1 MMRGENVGVWPSMN
15 MPFSP
20 LRSWILLALLAQ
32 LACGG
37 GSEAAPPP
45 RLNEARWLHTAT
57 LLANGKVLI
66 AGGESDTSRLASA
79 ELYDPATNAITRTGS
94 MASARMFATATLL
107 PNGKVLVTGGVDKDA
122 TTVSSAELYDPA
134 TGAFTPSGAMARARK
149 KHTATLLPN
158 GKVLIVGGSGDNSY
172 YTWSSAELYDPAT
185 GTFTPTGPMA
195 QARCQH
201 TATLLPGGR
210 VLVAGGWCGGLPE
223 STESADGYLASA
235 ELYDPAT
242 GAFTPTGGLAEE
254 RCAYEAILLPGG
266 KVLCAGGYNGALHWP
281 TYAECYDPS
290 RGTFSRTGHAGE
302 ANWSDYT
309 ATLMPSGKVL
319 LAGGLGFVP
328 GVGDHFPE
336 TTELYDP
343 ATGQFTL
350 HAARLAVPRTGHTA
364 TLLANGAVLL
374 VGGKGKDFLM
384 TDTVERI
391 R

>member
-1 MMRGENVGVWPSMN
+1 MTLHLFRPAI
-15 MPFSP
+15 F
-20 LRSWILLALLAQ
+20 LALLVQ

-57 LLANGKVLI
+57 LLQSGKVLI
-66 AGGESDTSRLASA
+66 AGGESDTVELASA

-107 PNGKVLVTGGVDKDA
+107 PNGKVLMAGGYDDKHNDLA
-122 TTVSSAELYDPA
+122 SAELYDPA
-134 TGAFTPSGAMARARK
+134 TCSFTPTGSIAKARH
-149 KHTATLLPN
+149 KHSATLLAN
-158 GKVLIVGGSGDNSY
+158 GKVLIAGGYGPNSY

-201 TATLLPGGR
+201 SATLLPDGR
-210 VLVAGGWCGGLPE
+210 VLVAGGWCGF
-223 STESADGYLASA
+223 TETQNEEYRYLASA
-235 ELYDPAT
+235 EIYDPAT
-242 GAFTPTGGLAEE
+242 GVFSPTGNLAEE
-254 RCAYEAILLPGG
+254 RCSHRAILLPGG
-266 KVLCAGGYNGALHWP
+266 EVLCAGGYNDVLHWP
-281 TYAECYDPS
+281 RYAERYDSS
-290 RGTFSRTGHAGE
+290 RGAFSRSGE
-302 ANWSDYT
+302 SVAFRRHSYT
-309 ATLMPSGKVL
+309 ATLMPGGKVL
-319 LAGGLGFVP
+319 VAGGLDFTPIP
-328 GVGDHFPE
+328 GVGERVLGD
-336 TTELYDP
+336 TELYDP

-374 VGGKGKDFLM
+374 VGGKGKDLRM
-384 TDTVERI
+384 TDTVERL

>member
-1 MMRGENVGVWPSMN
+1 

-20 LRSWILLALLAQ
+20 LRSWIWMALLAQ

-45 RLNEARWLHTAT
+45 RLNDARWLHTAT

-107 PNGKVLVTGGVDKDA
+107 PNGKVLVTGGYDKESKDLA
-122 TTVSSAELYDPA
+122 
-134 TGAFTPSGAMARARK
+134 
-149 KHTATLLPN
+149 
-158 GKVLIVGGSGDNSY
+158 
-172 YTWSSAELYDPAT
+172 SAELYDPAT
-185 GTFTPTGPMA
+185 GTFTPTGAMARVRHKHTATLLPNGKVLIAGGYGPGANYTWSGAELYDPATGTFSPTGSMA

-201 TATLLPGGR
+201 TATLLPDGR
-210 VLVAGGWCGGLPE
+210 VLVVGGWCPL
-223 STESADGYLASA
+223 TENWNPGPGYLASA

-254 RCAYEAILLPGG
+254 RCAHEAILLPGG
-266 KVLCAGGYNGALHWP
+266 EVLCAGGYNDVLHWP

-350 HAARLAVPRTGHTA
+350 HAARLDVPRTGHTA

-374 VGGKGKDFLM
+374 VGGKGKDLRM

-391 R
+391 H

>member
-1 MMRGENVGVWPSMN
+1 MTLHLFRPTI
-15 MPFSP
+15 F
-20 LRSWILLALLAQ
+20 LALLVQ

-45 RLNEARWLHTAT
+45 RLNDARWLHTAT

-107 PNGKVLVTGGVDKDA
+107 PGGKVLVTGGLDKDA

-134 TGAFTPSGAMARARK
+134 MGSFTPTGAMARERK

-185 GTFTPTGPMA
+185 GTFSPTGPMA

-254 RCAYEAILLPGG
+254 RCAHEAILLPGG
-266 KVLCAGGYNGALHWP
+266 EVLCAGGYNDVLHWP
-281 TYAECYDPS
+281 RYAERYDSS
-290 RGTFSRTGHAGE
+290 RGVFSRTGESVAFRRHY
-302 ANWSDYT
+302 YT

-319 LAGGLGFVP
+319 VAGGLDFTP
-328 GVGDHFPE
+328 IQGVGESFLD